1 MPQPRY
7 IKNTV
12 ILVKNEATPGVDAE
26 PAGATDAMLISEMSI
41 TPLDAQN
48 IARNNIRG
56 YFGASEELV
65 GAVNV
70 KISITVEL
78 AGSGTAA
85 TPPAWAAPI
94 KSCAVAEGLLTTPAR
109 CEYYPASTGLKT
121 STIYYYD
128 DGVLHK
134 AIGSMGE
141 ATLTAKVGQK
151 PQLKFDFVGVEGG
164 VSAATAAATLTAW
177 KTPVPVTKA
186 NVVDITLGA
195 SYAAGAITGGI
206 VYPSNGLELKFGNK
220 VDFNANLSNESVD
233 VSDRQSTGSVEL
245 ELTAAQEVAM
255 YDSVRA
261 NTLQSLAFQI
271 GLNAGNKIIV
281 FAPAVQLTA
290 PKKVDVNGRRYIGYD
305 LRFLPSAAG
314 SGNDEWR
321 IVTQ

>member
-1 MPQPRY
+1 MPRL

-12 ILVKNEATPGVDAE
+12 ILIKNEATIGTDAA
-26 PAGATDAMLISEMSI
+26 PTGAADAMLISEMSI
-41 TPLDAQN
+41 TPLDAQG
-48 IARNNIRG
+48 IPRNNIRG
-56 YFGASEELV
+56 YLGASEQLI
-65 GAVNV
+65 GPSNV

-94 KSCAVAEGLLTTPAR
+94 KSCGVAEGLLATPSR
-109 CEYYPASTGLKT
+109 CEYSPVSSGMKT

-134 AIGSMGE
+134 AVGAMGE
-141 ATLTAKVGQK
+141 GTLLAKQGQK
-151 PQLKFDFVGVEGG
+151 PQLKFDFIGIDAGI
-164 VSAATAAATLTAW
+164 SAATASATLTAW

-186 NVVDITLGA
+186 NVIDITLGGTY
-195 SYAAGAITGGI
+195 SAGAVTGGT

-220 VDFNANLSNESVD
+220 VDFTANLSAESVD
-233 VSDRQSTGSVEL
+233 ISDRESTGSVEFD
-245 ELTAAQEVAM
+245 LTAAQEVALFNN
-255 YDSVRA
+255 VKQ

-271 GLNAGNKIIV
+271 GLTAGNKIIV
-281 FAPAVQLTA
+281 FAPAVQLTS
-290 PKKVDVNGRRYIGYD
+290 PKKVDVNGKRYIGYD
-305 LRFLPSAAG
+305 LRFLPSVGG